1 MTHASKAIQA
11 VVGCALSAK
20 SGFFDVLPVASFRAI
35 GARSEISTRSF
46 AVGTLS
52 KIDLAVV
59 VKNFSGQR

>member
-1 MTHASKAIQA
+1 MTLATEAIQA
-11 VVGCALSAK
+11 EVGRALSAE
-20 SGFFDVLPVASFRAI
+20 SGSFDVLFVASFRAI

-59 VKNFSGQR
+59 VKNFPHQR